1 MVIQTLQK
9 QLEQKFNFMK
19 NIIKL
24 KSLSNIVDKYDTFII
39 DLWGVIHDG
48 KKVYK
53 HAIDCISKLHKL
65 NKKIIIISNSS
76 KSNLI
81 TINKLKKL
89 GLNIKMFTKI
99 ITSGEVVLEELR
111 SPTFEWSKNLGNKYY
126 HLSNL
131 LEQNKNEFF
140 KKFNK
145 KLVNNINSAD
155 FIIASSANPEI
166 SVFEYVP
173 FLKKAYEKNL
183 PLICLNPDYESV
195 ERNKYNQKSICMGS
209 VGRLYED
216 FGGEVHILG
225 KPSKYIYEKA
235 TKSIDNF
242 KKSTTLAIG
251 DSIPHDIAGALNFG
265 VKNILITSGIHSDF
279 LKNKNLDLDQEI
291 EKLTNFNI
299 RPDYICDKLVF

>member
-1 MVIQTLQK
+1 M
-9 QLEQKFNFMK
+9 
-19 NIIKL
+19 
-24 KSLSNIVDKYDTFII
+24 
-39 DLWGVIHDG
+39 
-48 KKVYK
+48 
-53 HAIDCISKLHKL
+53 
-65 NKKIIIISNSS
+65 
-76 KSNLI
+76 I

-195 ERNKYNQKSICMGS
+195 ERNK
-209 VGRLYED
+209 
-216 FGGEVHILG
+216 
-225 KPSKYIYEKA
+225 
-235 TKSIDNF
+235 
-242 KKSTTLAIG
+242 
-251 DSIPHDIAGALNFG
+251 
-265 VKNILITSGIHSDF
+265 
-279 LKNKNLDLDQEI
+279 
-291 EKLTNFNI
+291 
-299 RPDYICDKLVF
+299 